1 MKKNYTTPLILSLAL
16 ALMGGVAPAQEADV
30 HITPN
35 DALEAA
41 TSKVQPAY
49 PPIAKQLGLKG
60 EVQVETH
67 IDETG
72 SVESA
77 RIKTGNAVLGNA
89 ALEAAKH
96 WKFKPFTANGKPVKA
111 VTEITFN
118 FKI

>member
-1 MKKNYTTPLILSLAL
+1 MKNRYTTSLFLSLTL
-16 ALMGGVAPAQEADV
+16 AVMGSLAIAQETDLHV
-30 HITPN
+30 MPN

-60 EVQVETH
+60 EVEVETH
-67 IDETG
+67 IDENG
-72 SVESA
+72 AVESA
-77 RIKTGNAVLGNA
+77 KVKTGNALLGNA

>member
-1 MKKNYTTPLILSLAL
+1 MKNYTTSLFLSLAL
-16 ALMGGVAPAQEADV
+16 TVIGGLAIAQDADMHVSPA
-30 HITPN
+30 

-41 TSKVQPAY
+41 TSRVQPLY

-60 EVQVETH
+60 EVEVETH

-72 SVESA
+72 SVDSA
-77 RIKTGNAVLGNA
+77 KVRTGNAILANA

-96 WKFKPFTANGKPVKA
+96 WKFKPFLANGKPVKA
-111 VTEITFN
+111 VTEIRFD